1 MYNKFIFLYTS
12 NFTARVKDFFC
23 LSEWVANN
31 YDVEYW
37 DLSDITVHEKLVDC
51 NLDGLKIR
59 KIKSIDDFQSCVR
72 ECSQFQTLYL
82 TWVNYCWYS
91 AEFYKV
97 LSKYG
102 CHYAYFD
109 NGLIP
114 PIPTVQD
121 NSTFAEKMKKKF
133 GQLSISKIKSIVI
146 RSKSF
151 AYHKQKNRLLPAKY
165 YFKIV
170 ESYTGVDKIDADTT
184 VGWCNSG
191 DFENDRQ
198 MASSNNNKYIVFLDQ
213 YIPYHNDNIL
223 NGQRQVC
230 AEDYYCAINR
240 CFSLIEK
247 KYKLPVVVAAH
258 PAATKYKLFN
268 PFEGR
273 MVIFDKTSE
282 LVKNSSFV
290 LAHFTTAIS
299 YVVLNK
305 KKILFLTSNAIKEI
319 RPQTNSYIEY
329 LAQLLGAKC
338 LNQDTATIED
348 LKIDEIDVQKYN
360 QYKYSYLTNNHSEA
374 KTNFQNII
382 DLINSSK

>member
-1 MYNKFIFLYTS
+1 MNYNKFVVLYTS
-12 NFTARVKDFFC
+12 NFCSRINDFYNIE
-23 LSEWVANN
+23 EWVSHG
-31 YDVEYW
+31 YDIEYW
-37 DLSDITVHEKLVDC
+37 DLSSFTCHEHLADYKVEGAKIVEVANLKEFDLLVEQCD
-51 NLDGLKIR
+51 
-59 KIKSIDDFQSCVR
+59 STS
-72 ECSQFQTLYL
+72 TLFM

-91 AEFYKV
+91 AGFYEV
-97 LSKYG
+97 LSRHG

-114 PIPTVQD
+114 PIPSIQD
-121 NSTFAEKMKKKF
+121 NSTFTEKMKKKF
-133 GQLSISKIKSIVI
+133 GQLSITNIKSII
-146 RSKSF
+146 RNKSF
-151 AYHKQKNRLLPAKY
+151 AYHKQKKRLLPAKY

-170 ESYTGVDKIDADTT
+170 ESYTGIDKIDADTT

-191 DFENDRQ
+191 DFENNRQ
-198 MASSNNNKYIVFLDQ
+198 MTSSNNNKYIVFLDQ